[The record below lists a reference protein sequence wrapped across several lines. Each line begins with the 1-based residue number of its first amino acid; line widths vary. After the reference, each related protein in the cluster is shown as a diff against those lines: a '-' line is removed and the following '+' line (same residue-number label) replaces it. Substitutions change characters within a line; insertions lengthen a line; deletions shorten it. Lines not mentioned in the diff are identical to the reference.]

1 MLTLQLRP
9 CYKIVYLGLKRR
21 LLAETASQADDEW
34 SLVTITPSMTG
45 DTVTS
50 HPRQSGGE
58 TTSGV
63 LEDSTFD
70 EATHSTAVDIQART
84 FRNPQR
90 ASRDTVSGTQNPT
103 IRFFQALQGT
113 FKNACAK
120 LEWIV
125 CRRRRRTM

>member
-21 LLAETASQADDEW
+21 LLAETASQADNEW

-50 HPRQSGGE
+50 HLRQSGGE
-58 TTSGV
+58 TTSG
-63 LEDSTFD
+63 
-70 EATHSTAVDIQART
+70 ATRSTAVDIQAGT
-84 FRNPQR
+84 FTNPQR
-90 ASRDTVSGTQNPT
+90 ASGDTVSGTHNPT
-103 IRFFQALQGT
+103 IRFLQALQGT

-125 CRRRRRTM
+125 CRRRCRIYRKS